1 MDNNQT
7 KKFFLYARKSTDEP
21 ERQILSIEA
30 QLFELREYARKE
42 NLNVVK
48 EFVESKTAKEPGREI
63 FNEML
68 AGIEN
73 GKAEGILAWH
83 PDRLARNSIDG
94 GRIIYLVDTGK
105 IRELKFPTFWFDST
119 PQGKFMLNIAFG
131 QSKYY
136 VDNLSEN
143 IKRGIRQKLRN
154 GVWPAWAPLGYLND
168 KNKRCIVVDK
178 KKAGLIRK
186 AVEIYSTGEYPL
198 AEIRKII
205 NSLGLVGKK
214 DKELSTSN
222 YQYIFKNPIYYGAI
236 RYNGELY
243 EGKHEPIITKKLF
256 DKVQEVM
263 KQKSRPKTKKLKY
276 FLYRGFFKCGEC
288 GYTIT
293 ADRKIKKSGKE
304 YVYYYCTKKNPKHK
318 CSQNS
323 FTREEKIFEQIK
335 KEIQKVSLCSA
346 WANKMIKEIEK
357 EKEQKAQVESF
368 FAQRLKKQ
376 LAECAEKLDTLLDMM
391 LNKTISQ
398 EEYLA

>member
-48 EFVESKTAKEPGREI
+48 EYIESKTAKEPCREI

-73 GKAEGILAWH
+73 GEAEGILAWH

-105 IRELKFPTFWFDST
+105 IRELKFPTFWFDPT
-119 PQGKFMLNIAFG
+119 PQGKFMLSIAFG

-154 GVWPAWAPLGYLND
+154 GIWPAWAPLGYIND
-168 KNKRCIVVDK
+168 KNRRCIVVDK
-178 KKAGLIRK
+178 KKAKFIRK
-186 AVEIYSTGEYPL
+186 AFKLYSTGEYPL

-214 DKELSTSN
+214 DKVLSTSN
-222 YQYIFKNPIYYGAI
+222 G
-236 RYNGELY
+236 R
-243 EGKHEPIITKKLF
+243 
-256 DKVQEVM
+256 V
-263 KQKSRPKTKKLKY
+263 
-276 FLYRGFFKCGEC
+276 
-288 GYTIT
+288 
-293 ADRKIKKSGKE
+293 
-304 YVYYYCTKKNPKHK
+304 
-318 CSQNS
+318 
-323 FTREEKIFEQIK
+323 KIF
-335 KEIQKVSLCSA
+335 V
-346 WANKMIKEIEK
+346 
-357 EKEQKAQVESF
+357 
-368 FAQRLKKQ
+368 
-376 LAECAEKLDTLLDMM
+376 
-391 LNKTISQ
+391 
-398 EEYLA
+398 